1 MQWIFISPHFDD
13 VALSCGGLVWELTAA
28 GNEVSI
34 WTICGGIPSNAVH
47 SAIVDTLHERW
58 KSNNQAAIIRQQE
71 DIRSCQNLNA
81 DYMHFDLLD
90 CIYRVN
96 EVGSPLYP
104 SEESLFGSIHPA
116 DFILIDYYAQK
127 LLHLIPQNAIV
138 VCPLA
143 IGNHVDHQL
152 SRQIAEKTGKVVWY
166 YGDFPYI
173 MRNPDHLENVI
184 NNDWTSKKFTISSQG
199 YQAWIDSVSAH
210 ASQLSTFWINLQNME
225 TEFRQYLQKYRGIP
239 LWQQKQK

>member
-116 DFILIDYYAQK
+116 DLILIDHFA
-127 LLHLIPQNAIV
+127 HILIHSIPKSAKV

-152 SRQIAEKTGKVVWY
+152 SRQIIEKTGKAAWY
-166 YGDFPYI
+166 YADFPYV
-173 MRNPDHLENVI
+173 MKNPGLLEDVTNK
-184 NNDWTSKKFTISSQG
+184 DWTSKAFKISSQG
-199 YQAWIDSVSAH
+199 YQAWLNSVVAH
-210 ASQLSTFWINLQNME
+210 KSQISTFWKNKQKMNLD
-225 TEFRQYLQKYRGIP
+225 FRQYLHKFGGIL
-239 LWQQKQK
+239 LWRPKHK